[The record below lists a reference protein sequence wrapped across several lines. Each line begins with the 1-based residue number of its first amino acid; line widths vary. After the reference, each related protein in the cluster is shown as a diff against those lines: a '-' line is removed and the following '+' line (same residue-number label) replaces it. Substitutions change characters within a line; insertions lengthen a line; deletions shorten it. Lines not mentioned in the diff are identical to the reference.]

1 MSSTVPP
8 ELEGL
13 DYVQPLGS
21 GGYADVFLYEQQ
33 MPRMKVA
40 VKVLKTEG
48 LTPAIQQ
55 QFIDE
60 ANTMAQLADHP
71 YIVQVFRSGTSAD
84 GRPFLVMK
92 YYPPPNLAQRARTAR
107 FSVEEVLRTG
117 IQLSSAVET
126 AHRAGVIHR
135 DIKPANVLVSQYG
148 SPGLTD
154 FGIAGRGGVLDEVD
168 DDIGVSIPW
177 APPEVLFGHSNGDA
191 RADVYALAATLWQLL
206 VGRSPFEVPG
216 GNNSAFE
223 LMPRIRSTPPPS
235 TERPDVPQS
244 LERLLAQ
251 AMSKN
256 PLARPASAIEFA
268 RSLQQIE
275 QEERFSRT
283 AIVVLDEQGH
293 SGDSGSMMGRTRD
306 RSELRANSGSGTR
319 PTTGAP
325 PPPLGQPVIGGQ
337 LSGGRSIGHSGPV
350 PIADGV
356 AARPRSAS
364 GPPPPVTGRIRE
376 VSGPRPPQSTGPRP
390 PQSSGS
396 RPSPLSGPPVP
407 QASGPR
413 PPQASGPRP
422 PQASGPRPFGAGL
435 AQSAPTK
442 QKPRQW
448 LPIVAGVCGFLL
460 LAAIIGTSIALNN
473 NGGGGGTT
481 SGTGASLA
489 SAPSFTMKVEDSQL
503 VYTIDYDDYR
513 EGDRYLVKAALSEDV
528 IDKATAYGVSDID
541 TTSGTGT
548 FTQEFGSADTQCA
561 RVRVQRGE
569 DYSPWSETKC
579 ANKDTP

>member
-1 MSSTVPP
+1 MSSTLPP
-8 ELEGL
+8 DLDGL

-48 LTPAIQQ
+48 LTPAIKQ

-71 YIVQVFRSGTSAD
+71 YIVQVFRAGTSEDA
-84 GRPFLVMK
+84 RPYLIMK

-154 FGIAGRGGVLDEVD
+154 FGIAGRGGALEELD

-177 APPEVLFGHSNGDA
+177 APPEVLFGQSNGDA

-216 GNNSAFE
+216 GDNSAYA
-223 LMPRIRSTPPPS
+223 LMPRIRSNPPPS
-235 TERPDVPQS
+235 SGRADAPQS

-283 AIVVLDEQGH
+283 AIVVLDELGH
-293 SGDSGSMMGRTRD
+293 SGDSGSPPGRTQD
-306 RSELRANSGSGTR
+306 HTQLRAGSGPASGPR
-319 PTTGAP
+319 PTTGTP
-325 PPPLGQPVIGGQ
+325 PPPLGQPVIGGG
-337 LSGGRSIGHSGPV
+337 LSGGRSIGGAAPV

-356 AARPRSAS
+356 AQRPRPAPAAS
-364 GPPPPVTGRIRE
+364 GGGP
-376 VSGPRPPQSTGPRP
+376 SGPRPPQHSGQSPVSSP
-390 PQSSGS
+390 PQG
-396 RPSPLSGPPVP
+396 PLPPG
-407 QASGPR
+407 AAHSGPR
-413 PPQASGPRP
+413 SSPTKGAGPRLWWIL
-422 PQASGPRPFGAGL
+422 GGVL
-435 AQSAPTK
+435 A
-442 QKPRQW
+442 
-448 LPIVAGVCGFLL
+448 VLL
-460 LAAIIGTSIALNN
+460 LLGALGAAIALT
-473 NGGGGGTT
+473 GDGGGGTAT
-481 SGTGASLA
+481 SSGGRGTDGGGELTGRPSVTAQADGESLV
-489 SAPSFTMKVEDSQL
+489 FTL
-503 VYTIDYDDYR
+503 TYDDFS
-513 EGDRYLVKAALSEDV
+513 EGDRYAFKYAPTRDNFGP
-528 IDKATAYGVSDID
+528 ATAYSVSEVTD
-541 TTSGTGT
+541 GTGT
-548 FTQEFGSADTQCA
+548 YRLPARAGTQQCGQVQV
-561 RVRVQRGE
+561 VRDVDSPEEQRSE
-569 DYSPWSETKC
+569 WSEIVC
-579 ANKDTP
+579 ATGKGS

>member
-1 MSSTVPP
+1 MSSAIPP
-8 ELEGL
+8 DLEGL

-21 GGYADVFLYEQQ
+21 GGYADVYLYEQQ

-48 LTPAIQQ
+48 LTPTIQQ

-71 YIVQVFRSGTSAD
+71 YIVQVFRAGTSGD

-117 IQLSSAVET
+117 IQLASAVET

-154 FGIAGRGGVLDEVD
+154 FGIAGRGGALDEID
-168 DDIGVSIPW
+168 EDLGVSVPW
-177 APPEVLFGHSNGDA
+177 APPEVLFGQSNGDA
-191 RADVYALAATLWQLL
+191 RADVYALSATLWQLL

-223 LMPRIRSTPPPS
+223 LMPRIRSNPPPG
-235 TERPDVPQS
+235 TDRADVPQS

-283 AIVVLDEQGH
+283 AIVVLDELGH
-293 SGDSGSMMGRTRD
+293 SGDSGALGQTRD
-306 RSELRANSGSGTR
+306 RTQLRASTGSGPR
-319 PTTGAP
+319 STTSAP

-337 LSGGRSIGHSGPV
+337 LSGGRGIGPTGPV

-356 AARPRSAS
+356 VARSGTRPGMP
-364 GPPPPVTGRIRE
+364 GPPA
-376 VSGPRPPQSTGPRP
+376 QS
-390 PQSSGS
+390 
-396 RPSPLSGPPVP
+396 
-407 QASGPR
+407 SGPR

-422 PQASGPRPFGAGL
+422 PQSTGPQSSGPLPPTGPRHQGRGTG
-435 AQSAPTK
+435 PTK
-442 QKPRQW
+442 AGPQRW
-448 LPIVAGVCGFLL
+448 LPIIAGVCGFLL
-460 LAAIIGTSIALNN
+460 LVAIIGTALALN
-473 NGGGGGTT
+473 GRGEGSDTPTDTQAGT
-481 SGTGASLA
+481 SLE
-489 SAPSFTMKVEDSQL
+489 SPPSFTMKVDDSQL
-503 VYTIDYDDYR
+503 IYTIDYPGYQK
-513 EGDRYLVKAALSEDV
+513 GDRYLVKAALSEDV

-541 TTSGTGT
+541 EGTGTGT
-548 FTQEFGSADTQCA
+548 FSQEFGSATRQCA

-569 DYSPWSETKC
+569 DYSPWSETACEDKS
-579 ANKDTP
+579 